1 MTKRLDYLFK
11 PRSIAVIGA
20 SRNEKSVGYAI
31 LHNLIAGGFTGSIY
45 PVNPKAEEVHGLPCY
60 PSVLDIPGEV
70 DLAFNVVPAKFVV
83 PVTEECGRKGVKA
96 MVVISAGFKETGPE
110 GAKREEELVKMAR
123 KYGIRFVGPNC
134 MGILNTSP
142 EVKMNATFAKSYALR
157 GEMALLSHSG
167 ALGIAILDFALDI
180 KVGFSMFVSIGNMAD
195 LSNIDFLEYWAQD
208 ENTKVILLYLETFAD
223 ARKFAEVAA
232 KASQR
237 KPIVVMKTGRTME
250 GARAAISHTGALA
263 SSDLAVDCLFDRAG
277 VIRVDMV
284 EEMFDL
290 GKTLCKQPLPKGKRV
305 GVISNGGGM
314 GIIATDAVVRMGL
327 SVPPFAEETQKRM
340 KAALTRPEASV
351 INPVDTIAQAS
362 YSEYYEVV
370 KAALE
375 DPGIDAVLVIFIP
388 TMLTDPWEPAK
399 AIVAAG
405 KGAKKPIL
413 VSFVGLGAHHE
424 GVPFLE
430 KNGFP
435 VYPFPEAAIKCLRWM
450 YDYYLW
456 RSRPRF
462 EVKEFLVDKDKARE
476 IIEKARAEERE
487 KLSDLEGIEL
497 ASSYGIPVARVRI
510 AKDEDEAVAY
520 AEEFGYPVV
529 LKVHSPEIIH
539 KSDVGGVIVGISSD
553 SEVRE
558 AFFTLKERAAK
569 VAGAQFLGVVVQ
581 EMVSGGKETII
592 GVSSDPMV
600 GHLMMFGLGGIYVE
614 VMKDVSFKLHPISEF
629 DAEEMIRR
637 IKGYPLLEGVRGGM
651 RADIEALKEALLR
664 VSQLVSDFPEIAEVD
679 LNPFLVLPEGKGARA
694 VDVRI
699 SLKKKA

>member
-110 GAKREEELVKMAR
+110 GAKREEELVKVAK

-180 KVGFSMFVSIGNMAD
+180 KAGFSMFVSIGNMAD

-290 GKTLCKQPLPKGKRV
+290 GKALCKQPLPKGKRV

-413 VSFVGLGAHHE
+413 VSFVGSGAHHE

-539 KSDVGGVIVGISSD
+539 KSDVGGVIVGVSSD

-558 AFFTLKERAAK
+558 AFSALEERAAK

-629 DAEEMIRR
+629 DAEEMIRK

-651 RADIEALKEALLR
+651 KADIEALKEALLR